1 MTLIKTSAIALMATF
16 GITAANAQ
24 QLPNS
29 GFEAWEDCY
38 PWNSDNT
45 NSKQSITPTDWCVS
59 NVTTKGMQAGNATI
73 AKKVT
78 GNNSENAVN
87 VYNISAAGQTIPG
100 YVTLGTTWSTACI
113 RLATIQEGS
122 TDGGTWGNVAFTNT
136 PDALSVEYIRTQG
149 SGSTQP
155 ASVIAYMWKG
165 ETTQAEVP
173 ANNAYKFAFSGAFPT
188 ATKVTMTDR
197 DRNVLG
203 MTTLLGGEVTKSDD
217 FELIAK
223 FEHKITT
230 ANSEWATLEVPF
242 EYLSNATPTK
252 INVIMSAG
260 AYFADRSAH
269 KKDDALTIDNV
280 RLIYYSRLSSL
291 KVDGVEVPDFAE
303 NKYDYTIDTPYS
315 PDAVVEAT
323 AKGQSAKIQSVVYN
337 DTDYTVTVTV
347 SNVDADSDGQAS
359 HSYVIKFAEPVA
371 KGTTFDGSIKI
382 FLGGGEPMEV
392 LDQHVTITPTAD
404 GLCEFSLL
412 NFSLDG
418 NPENSLGDIIVPGVK
433 ISTAEL
439 SGKTWTKYDGE
450 AKGIELAGG
459 EIKADAVIEAYED
472 ENHNMVAFI
481 HVTWIMDEENSIPI
495 EVEFRTDNF
504 DILTGIDDVIDDA
517 TDATPHYYL
526 INGTEVKAPSAPGLY
541 IVRRGN
547 TVTKIVK

>member
-1 MTLIKTSAIALMATF
+1 MRLSILFTTASVCL
-16 GITAANAQ
+16 AANAQ

-29 GFEAWEDCY
+29 DFETWTDCI
-38 PWNSDNT
+38 PWNSANT
-45 NSKQSITPTDWCVS
+45 TTVQGTTPTSWTVS
-59 NVTTKGMQAGNATI
+59 NVVTPDMNAGNITVASNV
-73 AKKVT
+73 A
-78 GNNSENAVN
+78 GNNSDHAVQVKNINA
-87 VYNISAAGQTIPG
+87 IGQIIPG
-100 YVTLGTTWSTACI
+100 YVTLGTTWSTAVI
-113 RLATIQEGS
+113 KLIS
-122 TDGGTWGNVAFTNT
+122 PSKTDGGTWGSLPFAHK
-136 PDALSVEYIRTQG
+136 PDALTVDYIHTNG

-155 ASVIAYMWKG
+155 ASVIAYLWKG
-165 ETTQAEVP
+165 ETQQADVP
-173 ANNAYKFAFSGAFPT
+173 AMNAYTTLIWKNPKPT
-188 ATKVTMTDR
+188 TVTMIDR
-197 DRNVLG
+197 DRNFLG
-203 MTTLLGGEVTKSDD
+203 KSTEQGGSVSYSAD
-217 FELIAK
+217 FSLIASI
-223 FEHKITT
+223 EHSITDT
-230 ANSEWATLEVPF
+230 NSEWATLEVPF
-242 EYLSNATPTK
+242 NYINGDTPEK
-252 INVIMSAG
+252 INIIFSAG
-260 AYFADRSAH
+260 DYFASRSNL
-269 KKDDALTIDNV
+269 KNNDALTVDNV

-359 HSYVIKFAEPVA
+359 HAYVIHFAEPAA
-371 KGTTFDGSIKI
+371 KGTTFDGFIKI
-382 FLGGGEPMEV
+382 FLGDGEPMEV
-392 LDQHVTITPTAD
+392 LDQHVTITPSGD
-404 GLCEFSLL
+404 GVCEFALM
-412 NFSLDG
+412 NFTLDG

-439 SGKTWTKYDGE
+439 SGKTWTKYDGDV
-450 AKGIELAGG
+450 KGLELAGG

-504 DILTGIDDVIDDA
+504 DVLTGIDNVVDDA
-517 TDATPHYYL
+517 ADATPRYYL
-526 INGTEVKAPSAPGLY
+526 INGTEVKAPTTPGLY